1 MHPRLHLILRLG
13 LALTFLGHGIFALN
27 GRMSWLPYLM
37 TAGFEQNLATKLLP
51 VIGVLDLIVALLLM
65 LKPNKYLFLWCFIWT
80 FAVSI
85 IRPLSGE
92 SWLEFVERGAFYGVS
107 LMLFLNSL
115 QPNQTASS

>member
-1 MHPRLHLILRLG
+1 MHPRLHLILRVG

-37 TAGFEQNLATKLLP
+37 TVGLEQNTAATVLP
-51 VIGVLDLIVALLLM
+51 IIGILDLIVATLLIVR
-65 LKPNKYLFLWCFIWT
+65 PHKYLFLWCFIWT

-107 LMLFLNSL
+107 LMLFLNSI
-115 QPNQTASS
+115 QPKQTTSS

>member
-37 TAGFEQNLATKLLP
+37 TVGFEQDLAAQLMP
-51 VIGVLDLIVALLLM
+51 IIGVLDLIVALLLIF
-65 LKPNKYLFLWCFIWT
+65 KPHKHLFLWCFIWT

-92 SWLEFVERGAFYGVS
+92 SWLEFVERGAFYAVS

-115 QPNQTASS
+115 QSNKTAAP